1 MLESEGYPFKSKH
14 HADTLARFAR
24 NGMTKWIERY
34 YKGMDIYGAYRCPNI
49 LKYQFEEPLP
59 FRISDKC
66 CDRLKK
72 DPIHRFE
79 KERHKLNAIIAVR
92 SGEGGRRATAKCLAF
107 QDNRLHFQPFAVI
120 TEEWIDWYIA
130 KRNIQ
135 LCKLYYPPYNF
146 TRTGCKG
153 CPFAKD
159 LQHNLDVLEEFFPKE
174 RKQCELLW
182 KPVYDEYRRIGYRLK
197 PLQPEHQIN
206 LDEWEA
212 KQK

>member
-1 MLESEGYPFKSKH
+1 MASFQKSGFNNWVLKYY
-14 HADTLARFAR
+14 
-24 NGMTKWIERY
+24 NGQFPGFSRK
-34 YKGMDIYGAYRCPNI
+34 CPEI

-59 FRISDKC
+59 FKISDKC

-72 DPIHRFE
+72 DPLKKFE
-79 KERHKLNAIIAVR
+79 KETGKIHAIVAIRAE
-92 SGEGGRRATAKCLAF
+92 EGGRRSSAKCMAF
-107 QDNRLHFQPFAVI
+107 KGKKLHFQPFAVI